1 MDDVYVQSQTYPA
14 FKGYTI
20 NKKKAV
26 ARYEYSSSEPI
37 NCHLGK
43 PKMSRCTCGGLVVS
57 LAYVFE
63 TQKEKSNILLGK
75 KCTKC
80 GNNFFTIKTISLLPA
95 AFNIKNTV
103 CDDKEE
109 QKIIVHNDYEE
120 YMTGIRQALYDL
132 YEQIF
137 LIAYDK
143 GIDLNRSI
151 QEVNIEIDELKKEN
165 KLEYEPEGYSG
176 LWMVQS
182 MADKLNVP
190 VSQLFVQDQKLKK
203 RVVEDILGE
212 AIKSRDNMDIDFID
226 EAHPESAVQIEFP
239 VNKMNSCCTRQDVN
253 IYCAELMNFRVT
265 NELPTNEKVA
275 SKYLVRLCKGDGLYS
290 ICLSARTNNIQNTA
304 YIYEMIEIYSEECG
318 RLQEFI
324 DDCIEFELHNL
335 SEEDQPQIGS
345 RNENLSI
352 LNDTISK
359 MPKDVPMQTMGRELP
374 KTELADSK
382 ETELVAAV
390 YDTTRTMDI
399 LNKFEG
405 LVENGQPYERLVI
418 ANGNRINISGRYW
431 MHYVIERSKN
441 KDYVGDIT
449 FTNFK
454 LGHIGEL
461 WKHIKDELKYVNIED
476 YVDKNEYIKF
486 KRPFHLRAQN
496 KRNRTGYGWEWDWSR
511 GYGDYTEG
519 TLYGETTDYVFS
531 GVYISSNYTYEQ
543 SKRRKILVKVDHS
556 KKLED
561 ELVSYYKVAVDGYV
575 KGEYTLVI
583 SSGSPTFKSKNKRIQ
598 LFIQAERAGK
608 CKYVP
613 VACDI
618 ADKLLYMN
626 RATFDYYRAQIN
638 RQHPVILHKTYIV

>member
-43 PKMSRCTCGGLVVS
+43 SRMSRCTCGGSVVS

-63 TQKEKSNILLGK
+63 TKTEKSNILLGK

-80 GNNFFTIKTISLLPA
+80 GNNFFTSKTISLLPV
-95 AFNIKNTV
+95 AFNIKNAV
-103 CDDKEE
+103 YDNKEE
-109 QKIIVHNDYEE
+109 QEITVHNDREE

-132 YEQIF
+132 YNQIF

-151 QEVNIEIDELKKEN
+151 QEVNIEIDEIKKED
-165 KLEYEPEGYSG
+165 KFEYEPEGYSG

-190 VSQLFVQDQKLKK
+190 VSQLFVPDKKLKK
-203 RVVEDILGE
+203 RVVEDILSE
-212 AIKSRDNMDIDFID
+212 AIKSKDNMDIDFID
-226 EAHPESAVQIEFP
+226 EACPESAVQIEFP
-239 VNKMNSCCTRQDVN
+239 INKMNSCCTRQDVN
-253 IYCAELMNFRVT
+253 IYCAELMNFKVT
-265 NELPTNEKVA
+265 NELPNNERVA

-318 RLQEFI
+318 KLQELV
-324 DDCIEFELHNL
+324 DDCIAFELHNL
-335 SEEDQPQIGS
+335 AEEEQLQTDS
-345 RNENLSI
+345 KNENLSI

-359 MPKDVPMQTMGRELP
+359 TPKDVPMQTMGRELP
-374 KTELADSK
+374 ETELVDGE

-405 LVENGQPYERLVI
+405 LVENGKPYERLVI
-418 ANGNRINISGRYW
+418 ANGNRVNISSRYW
-431 MHYVIERSKN
+431 MHYVVERSKN

-461 WKHIKDELKYVNIED
+461 WSHIKNELEHVNIED

-486 KRPFHLRAQN
+486 KKPFHLRAQN
-496 KRNRTGYGWEWDWSR
+496 KRNRTGYGWEWDWSS

-531 GVYISSNYTYEQ
+531 GVYISSNYTYDQ
-543 SKRRKILVKVDHS
+543 SKRKKILVKANN
-556 KKLED
+556 KMLED

-575 KGEYTLVI
+575 KGEYTLVV
-583 SSGSPTFKSKNKRIQ
+583 SSSSPTFKSKNKRIQ
-598 LFIQAERAGK
+598 LFIKAERAGK

-638 RQHPVILHKTYIV
+638 RQHPVILHKTYIE

>member
-43 PKMSRCTCGGLVVS
+43 SKMSQCTCGGVVVS

-63 TQKEKSNILLGK
+63 TKTGKSRILLGK

-80 GNNFFTIKTISLLPA
+80 GNNYFTSKTISLLPV
-95 AFNIKNTV
+95 AFNIKNV
-103 CDDKEE
+103 VYDDKEE
-109 QKIIVHNDYEE
+109 QEIIVRNDREE
-120 YMTGIRQALYDL
+120 YIAGIRQALYDL
-132 YEQIF
+132 YNQIF

-151 QEVNIEIDELKKEN
+151 QEVNIEIDELKKED
-165 KLEYEPEGYSG
+165 KFEYEPEGYSG

-182 MADKLNVP
+182 MADKLNVSA
-190 VSQLFVQDQKLKK
+190 SQLFVPDKKLKK
-203 RVVEDILGE
+203 RVVEDILSE
-212 AIKSRDNMDIDFID
+212 AIKSKDNMDIDFID
-226 EAHPESAVQIEFP
+226 EASPESAVQIEFP
-239 VNKMNSCCTRQDVN
+239 INKMNSCCTRQDVN
-253 IYCAELMNFRVT
+253 IYCAELMNFKVT
-265 NELPTNEKVA
+265 NELPNNERVV

-318 RLQEFI
+318 KLQELV
-324 DDCIEFELHNL
+324 DDCIAFELHNL
-335 SEEDQPQIGS
+335 AEEQLQTNS
-345 RNENLSI
+345 KNENLSI
-352 LNDTISK
+352 LNDTISNT
-359 MPKDVPMQTMGRELP
+359 PKDVPMQTRGRELP
-374 KTELADSK
+374 ETELVDGE

-405 LVENGQPYERLVI
+405 LVENGKPYERLVI
-418 ANGNRINISGRYW
+418 ANGNRVNIASRYW
-431 MHYVIERSKN
+431 MHYVVERSKN

-461 WKHIKDELKYVNIED
+461 WNHIKNELEHVNIEN

-486 KRPFHLRAQN
+486 KNPFHLRAQN
-496 KRNRTGYGWEWDWSR
+496 KRNRTGYGWEWDWSS

-531 GVYISSNYTYEQ
+531 GVYISSNYTYDQ
-543 SKRRKILVKVDHS
+543 SKRKKILVKADNN
-556 KKLED
+556 KMLED

-575 KGEYTLVI
+575 KGEYTLVV
-583 SSGSPTFKSKNKRIQ
+583 SSSSPIFKSKNKRIQ
-598 LFIQAERAGK
+598 LFIKAERAGK

-638 RQHPVILHKTYIV
+638 RQHPVILHKTYIE

>member
-43 PKMSRCTCGGLVVS
+43 SRMSRCTCGGSVVS

-63 TQKEKSNILLGK
+63 TKTEKSNILLGK

-80 GNNFFTIKTISLLPA
+80 GNNFFTSKTISLLPV
-95 AFNIKNTV
+95 AFNIKNAV
-103 CDDKEE
+103 YDNKEE
-109 QKIIVHNDYEE
+109 QEITVHNDREE

-132 YEQIF
+132 YNQIF

-151 QEVNIEIDELKKEN
+151 QEVNIEIDEIKKED
-165 KLEYEPEGYSG
+165 KFEYEPEGYGG

-190 VSQLFVQDQKLKK
+190 VSQLFVPDKKLKK
-203 RVVEDILGE
+203 RVVEDILSE
-212 AIKSRDNMDIDFID
+212 AIKSKDNMDIDFID
-226 EAHPESAVQIEFP
+226 EACPESAVQIEFP
-239 VNKMNSCCTRQDVN
+239 INKMNSCCTRQDVN
-253 IYCAELMNFRVT
+253 IYCAELMNFKVT
-265 NELPTNEKVA
+265 NELPNNERVA

-318 RLQEFI
+318 KLQELV
-324 DDCIEFELHNL
+324 DDCIAFELHNL
-335 SEEDQPQIGS
+335 AEEEQLQTDS
-345 RNENLSI
+345 KNENLSI

-359 MPKDVPMQTMGRELP
+359 TPKDVPMQTMGRELP
-374 KTELADSK
+374 ETELVDGE

-405 LVENGQPYERLVI
+405 LVENGKPYERLVI
-418 ANGNRINISGRYW
+418 ANGNRVNISSRYW
-431 MHYVIERSKN
+431 MHYVVERSKN

-461 WKHIKDELKYVNIED
+461 WSHIKNELEHVNIED

-486 KRPFHLRAQN
+486 KKPFHLRAQN
-496 KRNRTGYGWEWDWSR
+496 KRNRTGYGWEWDWSS

-531 GVYISSNYTYEQ
+531 GVYISSNYTYDQ
-543 SKRRKILVKVDHS
+543 SKRKKILVKANN
-556 KKLED
+556 KMLED

-575 KGEYTLVI
+575 KGEYTLVV
-583 SSGSPTFKSKNKRIQ
+583 SSSSPTFKSKNKRIQ
-598 LFIQAERAGK
+598 LFIKAERAGK

-638 RQHPVILHKTYIV
+638 RQHPVILHKTYIE